1 MKKRLISI
9 ALASVMALSLAGCG
23 GSAGGTTTEA
33 DTSAPADTTAPTQTE
48 SQTEA
53 SAEETTKPDET
64 PSETQVPEDTESTK
78 FYMLQGTVT
87 KAEKDGSAFTL
98 LADDGNEYTIALSD
112 IRDVETEIEKNIQIA
127 IACMKDASGDPEKAA
142 YIVAFPEQEEWTIS
156 TDEGITTSN
165 AMSTFM
171 IQTSDGREIGFIKDN
186 CPSDENALT
195 SDSGDSVIV
204 TYVTSD
210 NANFPLRSGR
220 EVINQKSL
228 YKYFSCR

>member
-1 MKKRLISI
+1 MKKRHVYN
-9 ALASVMALSLAGCG
+9 LAILLAAGTIMMSACG
-23 GSAGGTTTEA
+23 KKPA
-33 DTSAPADTTAPTQTE
+33 APADTTAPTE
-48 SQTEA
+48 STAEP
-53 SAEETTKPDET
+53 STEETTAEA
-64 PSETQVPEDTESTK
+64 PSETQVPEGTESSK
-78 FYMLQGTVT
+78 FFMLQGTIT

-210 NANFPLRSGR
+210 NANFPLEIRKG
-220 EVINQKSL
+220 K
-228 YKYFSCR
+228 

>member
-1 MKKRLISI
+1 MKKRHVYN
-9 ALASVMALSLAGCG
+9 LAILLAAGTIMMSACG
-23 GSAGGTTTEA
+23 MKPA
-33 DTSAPADTTAPTQTE
+33 APADTTAPAQTE
-48 SQTEA
+48 STAEP
-53 SAEETTKPDET
+53 STEETTAET
-64 PSETQVPEDTESTK
+64 PSETQVPEDTESSK
-78 FYMLQGTVT
+78 FFMLQGTIT

-98 LADDGNEYTIALSD
+98 LADDGNDYTIALSD

-210 NANFPLRSGR
+210 NANFPLEIRKG
-220 EVINQKSL
+220 K
-228 YKYFSCR
+228 

>member
-1 MKKRLISI
+1 MKKRHVYDLVIL
-9 ALASVMALSLAGCG
+9 LAAGTIMMSACG
-23 GSAGGTTTEA
+23 KKP
-33 DTSAPADTTAPTQTE
+33 DAPADTTAPTQTE

-112 IRDVETEIEKNIQIA
+112 IQIA

-210 NANFPLRSGR
+210 NANFPLEIRKG
-220 EVINQKSL
+220 K
-228 YKYFSCR
+228 